1 MGSSC
6 ADGRRGTLEEGHLL
20 AFGPEDVPVG
30 RRWKKGV
37 GGLLL
42 A

>member
-6 ADGRRGTLEEGHLL
+6 AEGRRSVAEEGHLL
-20 AFGPEDVPVG
+20 AFGPDTVPVG